1 MITLSPICFALMTPN
16 WVIIISLLFVTGF
29 VWWHRQTKE
38 RLYQIRDFG
47 ANGQVDTNCPS
58 APPQTILSLFKIKSP
73 KNLHLLPETAH
84 VSSVSQVERI
94 HTDRTLDLGISR
106 EVELLFKV

>member
-1 MITLSPICFALMTPN
+1 
-16 WVIIISLLFVTGF
+16 VRISASAFGDFVLALFV
-29 VWWHRQTKE
+29 
-38 RLYQIRDFG
+38 LMIRH
-47 ANGQVDTNCPS
+47 NLRP
-58 APPQTILSLFKIKSP
+58 LSVFKIP

-106 EVELLFKV
+106 EVLFKL